1 MMSRKRRGLLTE
13 SQIGVY
19 KLRLS
24 GMSQEDIAL
33 RLGTT
38 RQNVSMLERRA
49 RRNIGLAEDTLKAYK
64 EIVTATSVKV
74 EPGTHLVDVPR
85 LLVSAADGAG
95 VKLRGDFSRI
105 YNLIRFNAPGYVEGV
120 KVIKP
125 FTVLV
130 LRDGEMELLTEKED

>member
-1 MMSRKRRGLLTE
+1 MSRRRRGLLTE
-13 SQIGVY
+13 SQIEVL

-24 GMSQEDIAL
+24 GMSQEEIAT

-64 EIVTATSVKV
+64 EIVTVSSVEV

-85 LLVSAADGAG
+85 LVVSAADGAG

-105 YNLIRFNAPGYVEGV
+105 YNIIRFNAPDHVEGV
-120 KVIKP
+120 NVIKP

-130 LRDGEMELLTEKED
+130 LRDGEIELLTERKV

>member
-1 MMSRKRRGLLTE
+1 M
-13 SQIGVY
+13 
-19 KLRLS
+19 
-24 GMSQEDIAL
+24 
-33 RLGTT
+33 
-38 RQNVSMLERRA
+38 
-49 RRNIGLAEDTLKAYK
+49 KAYK

>member
-1 MMSRKRRGLLTE
+1 MSRKRRGLLTE

-105 YNLIRFNAPGYVEGV
+105 YNIIRFNAPGYVEG
-120 KVIKP
+120 
-125 FTVLV
+125 
-130 LRDGEMELLTEKED
+130 